1 MTNTLL
7 SALGWDDARAAEL
20 RAAELRA
27 AELPD
32 RPEPAEPG
40 GSAIPGRVVRV
51 ERGLVRVATETE
63 TLTLATTEA
72 SPAVGDWVLTDGRAV
87 LASLPR
93 RTELRRKEAGQTSG
107 EQVLAANVD
116 VVVVVEPMDPR
127 PSVRRVERMVTLA
140 WASGA
145 TPLVVLTKSDLG
157 DGSEV
162 AAVQSVAHGVDVLA
176 VSAEAGTGLDEL
188 RTRLRP
194 GQTFVLLG
202 PSGAG
207 KSTLVNALAG
217 REVLVTASV
226 RGDGRGRHTTTH
238 RELVVVPGVA
248 VLIDTPGIR
257 GVGLVADE
265 EGLDLAFDD
274 VVSLAEE
281 CRFADCSHVS
291 EPGCAVLRAIEEG
304 ELAAARLTSYRHL
317 LREIAHQ
324 SARKGAQDR
333 SALRALGRQR
343 ARTAREAMS
352 AKGR

>member
-1 MTNTLL
+1 MTDTLL
-7 SALGWDDARAAEL
+7 STLGWDDGRAAEL
-20 RAAELRA
+20 RDHPRLADLGE
-27 AELPD
+27 
-32 RPEPAEPG
+32 
-40 GSAIPGRVVRV
+40 SATPGRVVRV

-63 TLTLATTEA
+63 TLAVTSTGPA
-72 SPAVGDWVLTDGRAV
+72 PAVGDWVLTDGHTVVAT
-87 LASLPR
+87 LGR
-93 RTELRRKEAGQTSG
+93 RTELLRKDAGQTSA

-116 VVVVVEPMDPR
+116 VVVVVEPMDPT

-145 TPLVVLTKSDLG
+145 TPLVVLTKADLG
-157 DGSEV
+157 DSTEV
-162 AAVQSVAHGVDVLA
+162 ATVQAVAHGVDVLA
-176 VSAEAGTGLDEL
+176 VSAESGTGLDDL
-188 RTRLRP
+188 RSRLSP
-194 GQTFVLLG
+194 GHTFVLLG

-217 REVLVTASV
+217 HDVLATATV

-248 VLIDTPGIR
+248 VLVDTPGIR

-265 EGLDLAFDD
+265 DGLDRAFDD
-274 VVSLAEE
+274 VTALAER
-281 CRFADCSHVS
+281 CRFADCSHVT
-291 EPGCAVLRAIEEG
+291 EPGCAVLQAVEDG
-304 ELAAARLTSYRHL
+304 ELAAARLASYRHL

-333 SALRALGRQR
+333 SALRAQGRQR
-343 ARTAREAMS
+343 ARFVRESTS

>member
-1 MTNTLL
+1 MTDTLL
-7 SALGWDDARAAEL
+7 SALGWDDSRAAEL
-20 RAAELRA
+20 R
-27 AELPD
+27 D
-32 RPEPAEPG
+32 RPRLADLGE
-40 GSAIPGRVVRV
+40 SATPGRVVRV

-63 TLTLATTEA
+63 TLAVTTTGP
-72 SPAVGDWVLTDGRAV
+72 SLAVGDWVLTDGRTVVAT
-87 LASLPR
+87 LDR
-93 RTELRRKEAGQTSG
+93 RTELLRKDAGQTSA

-116 VVVVVEPMDPR
+116 VVVVVEPMDPV

-145 TPLVVLTKSDLG
+145 TPLVVLTKADLG
-157 DGSEV
+157 DGTEV
-162 AAVQSVAHGVDVLA
+162 ATVQAVAHGVDVLA
-176 VSAEAGTGLDEL
+176 VSAESGTGLDDL
-188 RTRLRP
+188 RSRLSP

-217 REVLVTASV
+217 HDILVTATV

-248 VLIDTPGIR
+248 VLVDTPGIR

-265 EGLDLAFDD
+265 DGLDRAFED
-274 VVSLAEE
+274 VTALAER
-281 CRFADCSHVS
+281 CRFADCSHAT
-291 EPGCAVLRAIEEG
+291 EPGCAVLQAVEDG
-304 ELAAARLTSYRHL
+304 ELPAARLTSYRHL

-333 SALRALGRQR
+333 SALRAQGRQR
-343 ARTAREAMS
+343 ARTARESMS